1 MIMQSLLQ
9 AYDRFAADPDYRID
23 PRGTSSQKISLAIV
37 LEPDGRLTDIQDV
50 REQVG
55 KKRLPRRL
63 QVLGVTKPSGS
74 GLSPCF
80 LWDST
85 VYLLGVIKDEGKK
98 SRAREAFQE
107 ARRRYLEVEAEINVP
122 DFAAVCRFLE
132 WWDPDR
138 AGGYPALVELAGSF
152 GVFQIRGQTSYV
164 HEIPAIRHW
173 WLCRT
178 EGDAERMKA
187 WWQVGSSPN
196 AGPEGWCLITGGFG
210 PLARLHEPKIKR
222 ISRRQ
227 PSGATIAGFNMD
239 SVESYGWTQAFN
251 APASKEAV
259 IQYLTA
265 LNAMLDGPHWE
276 KHRLVVGSTT
286 AVFWTDRPCATED
299 IFARFA
305 FQGSSALQQASQDEM
320 LLKKMKAFLKALA
333 KGREAYGELDDDPDR
348 TEYCILG
355 LAAPTPAR
363 IAVRFFH
370 RSTLADLLGNLRR
383 HFDDIRITPEFGAT
397 AKYPDAEFPSV
408 QQLLDETCPRRRG
421 RADREAI
428 PPLLEAPL
436 LEAIVTGKR
445 YPDALYQAVLRR
457 LAAERHVN
465 YARACVIKGYLVRNL
480 RKEVSMSLD
489 ENRTDPAYRLGRLF
503 AALEKTQLDALGPN
517 LNSTIRDRFYSA
529 ASATPRAVFP
539 RVLRTYQHHL
549 SNPKLEGGLRV
560 AREKLVQEIVA
571 PLKDFPAHLNLADQ
585 GLFALGYYH
594 QMRAFFTKKQTDP
607 ARSEN

>member
-1 MIMQSLLQ
+1 
-9 AYDRFAADPDYRID
+9 
-23 PRGTSSQKISLAIV
+23 
-37 LEPDGRLTDIQDV
+37 
-50 REQVG
+50 
-55 KKRLPRRL
+55 
-63 QVLGVTKPSGS
+63 
-74 GLSPCF
+74 
-80 LWDST
+80 
-85 VYLLGVIKDEGKK
+85 
-98 SRAREAFQE
+98 
-107 ARRRYLEVEAEINVP
+107 
-122 DFAAVCRFLE
+122 
-132 WWDPDR
+132 
-138 AGGYPALVELAGSF
+138 
-152 GVFQIRGQTSYV
+152 
-164 HEIPAIRHW
+164 
-173 WLCRT
+173 
-178 EGDAERMKA
+178 
-187 WWQVGSSPN
+187 
-196 AGPEGWCLITGGFG
+196 
-210 PLARLHEPKIKR
+210 
-222 ISRRQ
+222 
-227 PSGATIAGFNMD
+227 
-239 SVESYGWTQAFN
+239 
-251 APASKEAV
+251 
-259 IQYLTA
+259 
-265 LNAMLDGPHWE
+265 
-276 KHRLVVGSTT
+276 
-286 AVFWTDRPCATED
+286 
-299 IFARFA
+299 
-305 FQGSSALQQASQDEM
+305 
-320 LLKKMKAFLKALA
+320 
-333 KGREAYGELDDDPDR
+333 
-348 TEYCILG
+348 
-355 LAAPTPAR
+355 
-363 IAVRFFH
+363 
-370 RSTLADLLGNLRR
+370 
-383 HFDDIRITPEFGAT
+383 
-397 AKYPDAEFPSV
+397 
-408 QQLLDETCPRRRG
+408 LDETCPRRRG